1 MSTLA
6 SDKFLSKSPAAEI
19 FLGIGAVLLFLAF
32 VQNCFTFAP

>member
-1 MSTLA
+1 MERL
-6 SDKFLSKSPAAEI
+6 AEI